1 MRGQGGG
8 SWVVPIS
15 LRVLDLIH
23 GWSAGRRS
31 GGRLDAGES
40 LTHYSSMAGF
50 EQRQSM
56 VLQLYC
62 RMVGVKRESRKGR
75 GACMALWREGAR
87 ERKRERRR
95 SRDESKRGE
104 SLNEERGQTAPF
116 IVDWDIF

>member
-75 GACMALWREGAR
+75 GACHGLV
-87 ERKRERRR
+87 ERGGKRE
-95 SRDESKRGE
+95 K
-104 SLNEERGQTAPF
+104 EREKE
-116 IVDWDIF
+116 V